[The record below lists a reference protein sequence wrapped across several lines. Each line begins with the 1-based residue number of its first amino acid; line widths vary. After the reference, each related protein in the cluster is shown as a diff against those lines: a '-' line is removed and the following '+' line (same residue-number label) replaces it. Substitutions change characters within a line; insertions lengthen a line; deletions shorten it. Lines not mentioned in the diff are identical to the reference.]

1 MNKNNLLIIAAI
13 VLMAAIGCEVAI
25 YLGYDLYHSE
35 NGIFLR
41 HKVYIATYENM
52 SESELRQR
60 AETGDAEAMPI
71 LSNIICNTHK
81 ETECKEALE
90 LAQKSADMNC
100 PRGKNMLGY
109 LYEIGYCVPRN
120 QQKAFD
126 LFKEAADEK
135 DPIAQYNMGIYHL
148 NGLVVKEDTI
158 KGLMFLEKSAMQGLP
173 IAQYMVGALYY
184 NGGNTIP
191 KDINKGIEWFTLA
204 SDQGMPTAQYELS
217 KIYYHGES
225 GVVASDYNKAKDLCR
240 KAAEQGL
247 PEAKW
252 ALENKFNSKND

>member
-60 AETGDAEAMPI
+60 VETGDAEAMAM
-71 LSNIICNTHK
+71 LSSIIQITHK

-100 PRGKNMLGY
+100 PSGKNTLGY
-109 LYEIGYCVPRN
+109 LYEIGYCVPQN

-126 LFKEAADEK
+126 LYKEAADEN
-135 DPIAQYNMGIYHL
+135 DPIAQYNMGICHL
-148 NGLVVKEDTI
+148 NGFVVKKDTTEALKYI
-158 KGLMFLEKSAMQGLP
+158 EKSAIQGIP
-173 IAQYMVGALYY
+173 VAQYQLGGLYY
-184 NGGNTIP
+184 NGGKAIQKNIS
-191 KDINKGIEWFTLA
+191 KGMKWLTLA
-204 SDQGMPTAQYELS
+204 SDQGMPEAQYELS
-217 KIYYHGES
+217 KVYYYGES
-225 GVVASDYNKAKDLCR
+225 GEVTSDYNMAKDLCR

>member
-13 VLMAAIGCEVAI
+13 VLTAAIGCEVAI

-41 HKVYIATYENM
+41 HKVYIPTYENM

-60 AETGDAEAMPI
+60 VETGDAEAMAM
-71 LSNIICNTHK
+71 LSSIIQITHK

-100 PRGKNMLGY
+100 PSGKNTLGY
-109 LYEIGYCVPRN
+109 LYEIGYCVPKK
-120 QQKAFD
+120 QQKAFE
-126 LFKEAADEK
+126 LYKEAANEN

-148 NGLVVKEDTI
+148 NGLAVKEDTI
-158 KGLMFLEKSAMQGLP
+158 KGLRFLEKSAIQGFP
-173 IAQYMVGALYY
+173 NAQYRLAFLYY
-184 NGGNTIP
+184 VGGNTI
-191 KDINKGIEWFTLA
+191 KRDVSKGIEWLTLA
-204 SDQGMPTAQYELS
+204 SDQGMPNAQYELS
-217 KIYYHGES
+217 KIYYKGE
-225 GVVASDYNKAKDLCR
+225 GDEVAPDYKKAKDLCR
-240 KAAEQGL
+240 KAAECGL